1 MSKKNNNSEKK
12 EKDVYIII
20 TNSLQ
25 NDFLEAD
32 YLDELYA
39 TEDNSKLNYDICQEI
54 WIECSKELLSEKE
67 TETPK
72 DKSFYEKFMEKV
84 KECAEKYALEEHGLE
99 KYEDSYLKFIEKYNH
114 RVHIDHG
121 QSNKLWK
128 DGDLEQFIIDLMEKS
143 YKANITEETNKVKT
157 TEEFNKVKTTEETN
171 EVYYLIHLR
180 DWHDPTDT
188 IQKVELKH
196 YGNHC
201 IKGTHGAKFI
211 KPLDNYIKD
220 KNYDFFN
227 TIINAN
233 SLSAFAET
241 NFEDVLEQ
249 IMATEDSSRAE
260 VKIGIFGTIT
270 NIKIL
275 LLTFELNVV
284 KKFENVYVCGDL
296 CAGFNQK
303 GHEDGINY
311 MKDNLN
317 IKILDQTK
325 FREEFNFPKTNS

>member
-1 MSKKNNNSEKK
+1 MSTKNNNSEKK

-54 WIECSKELLSEKE
+54 WIECSKEPLSEKE

-72 DKSFYEKFMEKV
+72 GKSFYEKFMEKV

-128 DGDLEQFIIDLMEKS
+128 DGDLEQFIIDLLKKS
-143 YKANITEETNKVKT
+143 YMANK
-157 TEEFNKVKTTEETN
+157 TEETN
-171 EVYYLIHLR
+171 EAYYLIHLR

-325 FREEFNFPKTNS
+325 FREKFHFPKINY

>member
-1 MSKKNNNSEKK
+1 MLKKNNNSEKK

-39 TEDNSKLNYDICQEI
+39 TEDNSKLNYDICKEI

-72 DKSFYEKFMEKV
+72 DKSFYEKFIEKV

-99 KYEDSYLKFIEKYNH
+99 KYEDSYLKFIKKYNH

-128 DGDLEQFIIDLMEKS
+128 DGDLEQFITDLLEKS
-143 YKANITEETNKVKT
+143 YKVN
-157 TEEFNKVKTTEETN
+157 TTEETN
-171 EVYYLIHLR
+171 EVYQLIHLR

-188 IQKVELKH
+188 IQKDELKH
-196 YGNHC
+196 FGNHC

-211 KPLDNYIKD
+211 IPLDNYIKD
-220 KNYDFFN
+220 KRYDFFN
-227 TIINAN
+227 TIINSA
-233 SLSAFAET
+233 SLSSFTDT
-241 NFEDVLEQ
+241 NFKAVLDQ
-249 IMATEDSSRAE
+249 IMATEDSSRTE
-260 VKIGIFGTIT
+260 VKIGIFGVIT
-270 NIKIL
+270 NLRIL
-275 LLTFELNVV
+275 LLTFELTVV
-284 KKFENVYVCGDL
+284 EKFKNVYVCEDL

-303 GHEDGINY
+303 GHEDGINW

-325 FREEFNFPKTNS
+325 FREKFHFPKINY

>member
-1 MSKKNNNSEKK
+1 MKKNNNSEKK

-25 NDFLEAD
+25 NDFLEA
-32 YLDELYA
+32 YYPDELYA

-54 WIECSKELLSEKE
+54 WIECSKEPLSEKKA
-67 TETPK
+67 ETPK
-72 DKSFYEKFMEKV
+72 GKSFYEKFMEKV

-99 KYEDSYLKFIEKYNH
+99 KYENSYLKFIEKYNH

-128 DGDLEQFIIDLMEKS
+128 DGNLEQFIIDLLEKS
-143 YKANITEETNKVKT
+143 YKVN
-157 TEEFNKVKTTEETN
+157 TTEETN

-188 IQKVELKH
+188 IQKDELKH
-196 YGNHC
+196 FGDHC
-201 IKGTHGAKFI
+201 IKGTHGAKFV

-220 KNYDFFN
+220 KKYDFFN
-227 TIINAN
+227 TIINSN
-233 SLSAFAET
+233 SYSSFSET
-241 NFEDVLEQ
+241 NFEAVLDQ
-249 IMATEDSSRAE
+249 IMTTEDSSERE
-260 VKIGIFGTIT
+260 VKIGILGVIT

-311 MKDNLN
+311 MKNILD

-325 FREEFNFPKTNS
+325 FRERFHFPKINN